1 VVFEVGAERIQVR
14 VRESRRARAWRLT
27 VAPRRPV
34 ELVVPRGVRDRD
46 IARILESR
54 RGWIEAKLAEYRA
67 RPLFGL
73 DRPGVVWLHGEAVP
87 VVRVDG
93 ERPRAQLGHGRLVVA
108 GGDPAAVERWYR
120 REARQRI
127 GAAVE
132 THAARLGLTYG
143 SIAVRDQRTRWGSC
157 SSRGTLS
164 FSWRLVLPPADV
176 LTYVVVHE
184 LCHIRRHDHSKAFW
198 RLVEQALPG
207 YAEQRRWLRE
217 HGDELQEYEP
227 RLALVDLDL
236 EQHDEEPERRGHRS

>member
-1 VVFEVGAERIQVR
+1 VVFEVGAERIEVR

-67 RPLFGL
+67 RPLLGL
-73 DRPGVVWLHGEAVP
+73 DRAGVVWLHGDAVP

-93 ERPRAQLGHGRLVVA
+93 ERPRAELGHGRLVVA
-108 GGDPAAVERWYR
+108 GDDPAAVERWYR
-120 REARQRI
+120 REARRRI
-127 GAAVE
+127 EAAVATE
-132 THAARLGLTYG
+132 AARLGLTYR

-164 FSWRLVLPPADV
+164 FSWRLVVPPAGV

-184 LCHIRRHDHSKAFW
+184 LCHLRRHDHSKAFW
-198 RLVEQALPG
+198 RLVEEALPG
-207 YAEQRRWLRE
+207 HAEPRRWLRE
-217 HGDELQEYEP
+217 HGDELQEYDP
-227 RLALVDLDL
+227 RRALVDLDL
-236 EQHDEEPERRGHRS
+236 EQDDEEPERGGDRP

>member
-1 VVFEVGAERIQVR
+1 VVFEVGAERIEVR

-67 RPLFGL
+67 RPLLGL
-73 DRPGVVWLHGEAVP
+73 DRPGVAWLHGEAVP

-93 ERPRAQLGHGRLVVA
+93 ERPRAELGHGRLVVA
-108 GGDPAAVERWYR
+108 GDDPAAVERWYR
-120 REARQRI
+120 REGRRRI
-127 GAAVE
+127 TAAVE
-132 THAARLGLTYG
+132 TEAARLGLTYG

-157 SSRGTLS
+157 SSSGTLS
-164 FSWRLVLPPADV
+164 FSWRLVVPPADV

-184 LCHIRRHDHSKAFW
+184 LCHVRRHDHSKAFW

-207 YAEQRRWLRE
+207 YAEPRRWLRE
-217 HGDELQEYEP
+217 HGDELQDYDP
-227 RLALVDLDL
+227 AGALVDLDL
-236 EQHDEEPERRGHRS
+236 EEHDEQAERGRDRP